1 MIDLPRFDEA
11 FDYENNFYLSCD
23 GMRMGKVISQ
33 YKLFE
38 KTLKIEGDIVECGV
52 FKGTSFSRFGMYRK
66 MNNLENKRM
75 IGFDSFGA
83 FPKSNY
89 SDDQKLREEFIFDAG
104 SQSISEEQLKR
115 VLLNKKC
122 DKNIELIGGD
132 ITTTVPK
139 FVSNNPNIKISLL
152 NLDVDIYEPTVTIL
166 EYLYPLISS
175 GGIMILD
182 DYGTFPGETNAV
194 NEYFKGKDVEIQKP
208 IFPNTPYFIEKK

>member
-11 FDYENNFYLSCD
+11 FDHENNFYLTCD

-75 IGFDSFGA
+75 IGFDSFGE

-104 SQSISEEQLKR
+104 SQSISEEQLKK
-115 VLLNKKC
+115 VLLKKNC
-122 DKNIELIGGD
+122 DKNIELISGD
-132 ITTTVPK
+132 IIKTVPK
-139 FVSNNPNIKISLL
+139 FVSDNPNIKISLL

-166 EYLYPLISS
+166 EYLYPLITS

-182 DYGTFPGETNAV
+182 DYEMFPGETNAV
-194 NEYFKGKDVEIQKP
+194 NEYFKDKDVEIQKP
-208 IFPNTPYFIEKK
+208 IFQNTPYFIEKK

>member
-1 MIDLPRFDEA
+1 MNIFEA
-11 FDYENNFYLSCD
+11 YNFLIESEDTGRLKKIFARYELF
-23 GMRMGKVISQ
+23 KKTIS
-33 YKLFE
+33 
-38 KTLKIEGDIVECGV
+38 IPGDIVECGV